1 MEVVVEAVDKS
12 LSKIGCRWNQFTRN
26 DLCKNQ
32 GMTLLFCP
40 NTHNYPLILA
50 EGRGMGH
57 KAGQYVKYV
66 EEENALSNLYV
77 RIANSMGVP
86 IEKFGDSTGVQM
98 TELFS

>member
-1 MEVVVEAVDKS
+1 
-12 LSKIGCRWNQFTRN
+12 
-26 DLCKNQ
+26 
-32 GMTLLFCP
+32 
-40 NTHNYPLILA
+40 
-50 EGRGMGH
+50 MGH

-86 IEKFGDSTGVQM
+86 IETFGDSTGVQM